1 MCPVIG
7 LLLKSALVLAVSILI
22 FCFSWCLRYMSVS
35 GTGWAAS
42 PALFLT
48 LALPWSVGHSQ
59 GWQLEPPT
67 VSRTTAGGLYASS
80 SSSVT
85 SGKSRSPRLCCRV
98 SPLTILH
105 DLLTSCFLKFFLH
118 CAICFLQQNYFCFFS
133 LVTLLPR
140 NSDCKWFLNF
150 SVCLSVEMFLRTV
163 YVDFSMPC
171 LLTARNSAPA
181 EFSAQLTLSYRIW
194 RSTHD
199 RQIWPNIC
207 RIQGF
212 SIQIFSFICWPCS

>member
-1 MCPVIG
+1 MLRPRPVWHQA
-7 LLLKSALVLAVSILI
+7 SLVHHDYVAVFHRSL
-22 FCFSWCLRYMSVS
+22 FCMTYLRPV
-35 GTGWAAS
+35 
-42 PALFLT
+42 FL
-48 LALPWSVGHSQ
+48 
-59 GWQLEPPT
+59 
-67 VSRTTAGGLYASS
+67 SS
-80 SSSVT
+80 SCIVLFVFCNRIISV
-85 SGKSRSPRLCCRV
+85 
-98 SPLTILH
+98 
-105 DLLTSCFLKFFLH
+105 
-118 CAICFLQQNYFCFFS
+118 FFS

-194 RSTHD
+194 CSTHD

-212 SIQIFSFICWPCS
+212 SIQIFSFICWPCA